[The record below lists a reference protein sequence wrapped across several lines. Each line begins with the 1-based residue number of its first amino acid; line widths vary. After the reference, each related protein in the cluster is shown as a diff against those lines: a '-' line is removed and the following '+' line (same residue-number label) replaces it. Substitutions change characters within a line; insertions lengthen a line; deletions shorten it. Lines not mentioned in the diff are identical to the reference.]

1 MNKRVD
7 LSTLSILEKLISF
20 PTVSHEPINDCV
32 DFLCSLS
39 EQLGFQVHQYPS
51 SETKSNI
58 IAHIGPQEEAIALCG
73 HMDVV
78 PVVGQ
83 NWSRDPFSMTIVD
96 DRIYGRGSCDMK
108 AFFASTYAA
117 LQRIKSEKLKRGISL
132 IWTHDEEIGCVGAQK
147 LCSTLQE
154 KEIAIAKS
162 ILIGEP
168 TSLNIARMHGGHS
181 TLLLKIKGEPAHSSK
196 PQLGVSAILAG
207 MQSIGAIQSVQELLT
222 QKPCVH
228 HEMHNAHSLINIAK
242 IQGGEAVNIIP
253 EHCEI
258 LIGIRPMPG
267 ESLNT
272 IQEKLEEKVEE
283 SLHKIPVHVHWE
295 IIQEAPPMLTRSGTT
310 LEHYLQDVFPL
321 SKSIGLPFATDGG
334 CFESLGAEPI
344 ICGPGSIN
352 QAHKAD
358 EFISQ
363 KELFSYTDSLE
374 TLLSK
379 WCL

>member
-1 MNKRVD
+1 MKQRVD
-7 LSTLSILEKLISF
+7 LSTLEILEKLISF

-32 DFLCSLS
+32 DFLCTLS
-39 EQLGFQVHQYPS
+39 EQLGFQVHQYHS

-58 IAHIGPQEEAIALCG
+58 IAHIGPQENAIALSG

-78 PVVGQ
+78 PTIGQ
-83 NWSRDPFSMTIVD
+83 HWTRDPFSMTIEN

-108 AFFASTYAA
+108 GFFASTYAA
-117 LQRIKSEKLKRGISL
+117 IQKINRKKLKKGISL

-154 KEIAIAKS
+154 RNISIPRS

-181 TLLLKIKGEPAHSSK
+181 TLLLKLKGEPAHSSK
-196 PQLGVSAILAG
+196 PHLGVSAILAG
-207 MQSIGAIQSVQELLT
+207 VRSIHAIQAVQELLSK
-222 QKPCVH
+222 KPCIH

-267 ESLNT
+267 ENLDT
-272 IQEKLEEKVEE
+272 IQEEIEKKVKEALHNISVE
-283 SLHKIPVHVHWE
+283 IHWE
-295 IIQEAPPMLTRSGTT
+295 VIQEAPPMLTREGTT
-310 LEHYLQDVFPL
+310 LEKYLSSIISSQF
-321 SKSIGLPFATDGG
+321 IGLPFATDGG
-334 CFESLGAEPI
+334 CFGSLGAEPI

-374 TLLSK
+374 TLISK